1 MTHKN
6 LCILDFISSDNF
18 QNRKTFYKKQIQNKK
33 LDLDNLILHVLNEVW
48 HQNKF
53 DFWGLEF
60 PIMRY
65 YREFTR
71 DVLTK
76 ELLI

>member
-1 MTHKN
+1 MTDKN
-6 LCILDFISSDNF
+6 MAILNFISSDEF
-18 QNRKTFYKKQIQNKK
+18 QDRKEFYKKQIQNKK
-33 LDLDNLILHVLNEVW
+33 LNLDQLIIHVLDEVW
-48 HQNKF
+48 HQHKF
-53 DFWGLEF
+53 TFWDMEF
-60 PIMRY
+60 PVMRY